1 MARQLYHKAVIV
13 LAHEK
18 VSRSD
23 FSSWTKIMG
32 LIHFQAELFT
42 TCATGL
48 RASVIRCRCLKS
60 SRG

>member
-18 VSRSD
+18 GVAKRL
-23 FSSWTKIMG
+23 FELNQIMG